1 MLVEVPL
8 GDVVDRVTILLL
20 KERHLSDEGAL
31 ANVRRELTALGQAW
45 RGEGHAPMQRLPQ
58 WAELSEVNGALW
70 SVEDALREHEVEG
83 DFGPEFVALARSV
96 YQLNDRR
103 AALKRAISLSLGS
116 QLVEEKSY
124 AGTGS

>member
-31 ANVRRELTALGQAW
+31 ANVRRELTALEQAW

-83 DFGPEFVALARSV
+83 DCGPGFVALARSV